1 MLENKGKKW
10 DEEEERILLSELEEK
25 LEIEMIA
32 QNHKR
37 TIGGIR
43 SRIKSISYNFY
54 KDGFSKEEIMKK
66 TKINIKELNETI
78 EQNEKKDLN
87 LIAYNLY
94 KEGISMEKIMEKTK
108 LTQYQILE
116 IIETKK
122 KKKPEQVEEFK
133 TDIEILKNHIT
144 ESVKI
149 LVKRNEEEIRLIK
162 ETNAITNARF
172 EENILEIKKEMK
184 KISGMME
191 KILEKIC

>member
-10 DEEEERILLSELEEK
+10 DDEEEKVLLSELEK
-25 LEIEMIA
+25 KIDIEMIA

-43 SRIKSISYNFY
+43 SRIKSIAYNFY
-54 KDGFSKEEIMKK
+54 KDGFSKEEIMNK
-66 TKINIKELNETI
+66 TKLNIKELNETI

-87 LIAYNLY
+87 LTVYNLY

-144 ESVKI
+144 ESIKI
-149 LVKRNEEEIRLIK
+149 LVKKNEEEIQLIR
-162 ETNAITNARF
+162 ETNAINNARF
-172 EENILEIKKEMK
+172 EENIFEIKKDIK
-184 KISGMME
+184 NLSDIME
-191 KILEKIC
+191 KILKNLS

>member
-87 LIAYNLY
+87 LITYNLY

-172 EENILEIKKEMK
+172 EENILE
-184 KISGMME
+184 MME